1 MKPRLLVVPHVSA
14 ETVAV
19 RELEL
24 ARRLTAYFDVYCL
37 QWADALAV
45 DAEAE
50 RYRRWRQFRTALGS
64 LWESPSNSNGAGGIT
79 LLRQPVLQPILLR
92 RLVGN
97 QRALAWSQRWNRRVL
112 DEVVT
117 ERGITHLLLATDTF
131 DTPPIR
137 GVKVFHDVVDWFPEE
152 RATPQEMAWTRR
164 RLGEM
169 AQASTRLFAVSQPL
183 CRKLREEFGIDAVA
197 LPNGADLE
205 RLRSVAVS
213 EVEAVRERWGL
224 RGKFVVGYIG
234 NLGAFAGVDFA
245 VRAYREL
252 RRRRPDAV
260 LFLVGPAAPWQD
272 LRASTRGEGMIWTG
286 PVAPVEIAAYVQA
299 LDLGLLVQEKSLGTE
314 FAFQMKVIE
323 YSACR
328 KFVVSTPLRT
338 WQQLAWPHVL
348 LTELREEL
356 WADAMARAGELQWQ
370 AEWDELIEPFD
381 WRRLAEQAA
390 RVMLGS

>member
-1 MKPRLLVVPHVSA
+1 
-14 ETVAV
+14 
-19 RELEL
+19 
-24 ARRLTAYFDVYCL
+24 
-37 QWADALAV
+37 
-45 DAEAE
+45 
-50 RYRRWRQFRTALGS
+50 
-64 LWESPSNSNGAGGIT
+64 
-79 LLRQPVLQPILLR
+79 
-92 RLVGN
+92 
-97 QRALAWSQRWNRRVL
+97 
-112 DEVVT
+112 
-117 ERGITHLLLATDTF
+117 
-131 DTPPIR
+131 
-137 GVKVFHDVVDWFPEE
+137 
-152 RATPQEMAWTRR
+152 
-164 RLGEM
+164 M